1 MTQQPQTSSA
11 EASLPVCVPLIDM
24 SRQYATIEKEVQA
37 ALERVCTSGRFV
49 LGPDCTELEQALSR
63 YCRVKHAI
71 ACASGSDALLL
82 ALMALDVGPGDEVVL
97 PSFTFFATAAA
108 VARIGA
114 RPVFADIEP
123 DTFNIKAAAVER
135 RISAKTKVILPVHLY
150 GQCAEMPALV
160 DLALNRD
167 LSVVEDAAQAIG
179 AEHAGQRAGS
189 IGDIGCFSF
198 YPTKNLGGFGDGG
211 LLTTNRDHLAE
222 KLRLLRVHGM
232 QPRYHHHVLGI
243 NSRLDSLQAAVL
255 NVKLPYLDEWTEA
268 RERHAVRYAE
278 LFAET
283 GLDCVLKLPTTAS
296 QRRHVW
302 NQYIVRVPDGR
313 RDALRQ
319 HLTDRQIGT
328 EIYYPVPLHLQP
340 CFAYLGY
347 RPGDLPETERAAA
360 ETLALPIFPELTAA
374 EQELVVREVA
384 AYFGISHILSGTKP
398 IKRRASKRA
407 A

>member
-1 MTQQPQTSSA
+1 MTQQPQNLST
-11 EASLPVCVPLIDM
+11 ASPAPISVPLIDM
-24 SRQYATIEKEVQA
+24 GRQYASIENEIKA
-37 ALERVCTSGRFV
+37 ALERVCASGRFV
-49 LGPDCTELEQALSR
+49 LGPDCNELEQAIAK

-97 PSFTFFATAAA
+97 PSYTFFATASA
-108 VARIGA
+108 VARLGA

-123 DTFNIKAAAVER
+123 GTFNIAAPTVYR
-135 RISAKTKVILPVHLY
+135 LLSDKTKAILPVHLY
-150 GQCAEMPALV
+150 GQCAEMSPLV
-160 DLALNRD
+160 DLALNHD
-167 LSVVEDAAQAIG
+167 LSVIEDAAQAIG
-179 AEHAGQRAGS
+179 AEYAGQRAGG

-232 QPRYHHHVLGI
+232 QPRYYHKLLGI

-255 NVKLPYLDEWTEA
+255 NVKLPHLDNWTES
-268 RERHAVRYAE
+268 RQRHAARYSE
-278 LFAET
+278 LFAAL
-283 GLDCVLKLPTTAS
+283 GLDQIIKLPPTAPL
-296 QRRHVW
+296 RRHVW
-302 NQYIVRVPDGR
+302 NQYIVRVPEGR

-319 HLTDRQIGT
+319 HLTERKIGT

-347 RPGDLPETERAAA
+347 RQGDLPETERAAS
-360 ETLALPIFPELTAA
+360 ETVALPIFPELTAA
-374 EQELVVREVA
+374 EQELVVREMA
-384 AYFGISHILSGTKP
+384 AFYGIRHGLTGPKYL
-398 IKRRASKRA
+398 KRA